1 MHDSWTF
8 GLASTRSDAYDA
20 YAALPLGRTPDLEVV
35 SLADS
40 FEL

>member
-8 GLASTRSDAYDA
+8 GLASTRSDA